1 MTTHEVDAFGMS
13 LYGVVSLDIDDTED
27 GAPMSDRVYVAKATI
42 HGLVGMQATPQ
53 EVADFLEYPQAFYA
67 RRLGEFS
74 RIHES
79 VHQFRPDEIQAMD
92 LPKSLFAHWCPHCE
106 APWPDALVREE
117 EALEHERFHVF
128 DGQWVLVSTEK
139 EDLDNPGHSFRCTE
153 CKEIVTVDVA
163 GRDLEELYAEM
174 WQREADRQ
182 ARYDE
187 MDRLMIAEKQAECDR
202 LNRERWDREAR
213 AEMARIEAEAVAEG
227 KRKTQEAID
236 LGELCPHCQSPMP
249 NHLVAHQDAIVSWD
263 VEENELGV
271 WKFFPGAVTTLDD
284 ITYICGACEK
294 VVEWNDAWDHIEA
307 GDDIDIAN
315 MKPRSAS

>member
-1 MTTHEVDAFGMS
+1 MTTYEVDAFGMS

-117 EALEHERFHVF
+117 EALEHERFHVV

-139 EDLDNPGHSFRCTE
+139 EDLDAPQHNFRCTE
-153 CKEIVTVDVA
+153 CREIVTEDVA

-174 WQREADRQ
+174 WQREADRE
-182 ARYDE
+182 ARYAE
-187 MDRLMIAEKQAECDR
+187 MDRAMIAEKQAECDR

-227 KRKTQEAID
+227 KRKTQEAIER
-236 LGELCPHCQSPMP
+236 GELCPYCQSPMP
-249 NHLVAHQDAIVSWD
+249 DNLVVTINADVSFSGDQEPNGIVTMR
-263 VEENELGV
+263 
-271 WKFFPGAVTTLDD
+271 PIAAVLLQESS
-284 ITYICGACEK
+284 YSCSACERD
-294 VVEWNDAWDHIEA
+294 VPYHEAWQSLLDTVEFDHTL
-307 GDDIDIAN
+307 
-315 MKPRSAS
+315 RSVS